1 MLGDLSRSSSAY
13 RVRRDSGLP
22 PIKMNAA
29 KRLPHFNT
37 SLTSMATDSVV
48 EEEEEEE
55 DEEDE
60 ARHPMSRRL
69 HHEVDESSIPEE
81 EEEDEDDQEDEVVQ
95 ALDRDMAG
103 RQTNNLF
110 RKGDNIGSKQR

>member
-1 MLGDLSRSSSAY
+1 
-13 RVRRDSGLP
+13 
-22 PIKMNAA
+22 MNAA
-29 KRLPHFNT
+29 KRLPQFNT
-37 SLTSMATDSVV
+37 SLTSMATDSVM

-60 ARHPMSRRL
+60 EDETRHPMSRRL

-81 EEEDEDDQEDEVVQ
+81 DEEDEDDQEDEVVQ
-95 ALDRDMAG
+95 VLDRDMAA

-110 RKGDNIGSKQR
+110 RKGDSSGSKQR